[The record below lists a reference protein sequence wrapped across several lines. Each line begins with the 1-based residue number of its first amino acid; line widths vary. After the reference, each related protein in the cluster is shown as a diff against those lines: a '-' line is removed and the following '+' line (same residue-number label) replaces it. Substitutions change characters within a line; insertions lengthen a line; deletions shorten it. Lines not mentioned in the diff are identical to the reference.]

1 MKKIIPNYAR
11 IVNNETGEI
20 ESVALEI
27 KDNQRHKVKNGWCRV
42 YKFKLDD
49 VVREITS
56 KTEYD
61 IFVEIRDSNIP
72 KTFALSFNQTKIATK
87 LKTSRASVSRVIAK
101 LKAKEFIKKIGN
113 VYFIN
118 PYVYIPPLLGNDIV
132 EEFQIKWSELKDSEK

>member
-1 MKKIIPNYAR
+1 MKKIIPNYAK
-11 IVNNETGEI
+11 IVNNVTGEI

-27 KDNQRHKVKNGWCRV
+27 TENRRHRVKNGWCRV
-42 YKFKLDD
+42 YRFKLDD

-72 KTFALSFNQTKIATK
+72 KTFALSFNQTKIAK
-87 LKTSRASVSRVIAK
+87 QLGTSRASVSRVVSK
-101 LKAKEFIKKIGN
+101 LKSKEFIKKIGN

-118 PYVYIPPLLGNDIV
+118 PFIYIPPLLANEIV
-132 EEFQIKWSELKDSEK
+132 EEFQTKWSELKDENN